1 MPSLY
6 TLTEQ
11 MQQFIEM
18 VDNGEIPEEA
28 IADTLE
34 ALEGEITAKID
45 DIAVAVKNMQAFCAA
60 LKAEEDTLKKRRQK
74 KERELERLTQY
85 LTYALN
91 THGMDKHESARC
103 KVSFR
108 TSTGVRVSDTAA
120 FLEWAKKNAP
130 ELINTKVT
138 EAPALTTIAEALE
151 RMDVPFCEIETR
163 KNVQIK

>member
-6 TLTEQ
+6 TLTA
-11 MQQFIEM
+11 QFETFLEM

-74 KERELERLTQY
+74 KERELERITQY

-103 KVSFR
+103 RVSFR
-108 TSTGVRVSDTAA
+108 SSKGVKVSDPDA
-120 FLEWAKKNAP
+120 FMAWAREYAP

-138 EAPALTTIAEALE
+138 ESPALTTIAEALE

-163 KNVQIK
+163 KNIQIK